1 MIAAGGAAHSGAE
14 PHPGMISFFALM
26 LISIAVMPLWKPD
39 WWHHNYPKVAV
50 GLGTIT
56 DSLAAIKYHVFDE
69 KTFSIEEVLDAL
81 RADFDGFDA
90 YLDATLF
97 PQTLSPGRTELY
109 TGT

>member
-56 DSLAAIKYHVFDE
+56 ASYYAFVMKD
-69 KTFSIEEVLDAL
+69 
-81 RADFDGFDA
+81 
-90 YLDATLF
+90 
-97 PQTLSPGRTELY
+97 
-109 TGT
+109 